1 MQAHFLPRLG
11 AASGIAFVALL
22 FGAGSL
28 GIVAEIVALLFLLP
42 FVGYLSSVLRRAE
55 GEGGW
60 LSATALGAA
69 LVALAI
75 KLGSGTFIIAADTT
89 EVGPA
94 LDETLT
100 AANNAA
106 FMLSLA
112 PLGVMV
118 GAAAIVALR
127 TSVLPRWLGVLSAVT
142 AAALIANS
150 TFVEADFGPAFLLF
164 AVWTLATSVTLVR
177 GTPTTIATAPQPQ
190 PA

>member
-1 MQAHFLPRLG
+1 MQPQISPRLG

-22 FGAGSL
+22 FGAGGL

-42 FVGYLSSVLRRAE
+42 FAGYLSSVLRHAE
-55 GEGGW
+55 GERGW

-69 LVALAI
+69 LVALAV
-75 KLGSGTFIIAADTT
+75 KLGSGTFIIAADAT

-94 LDETLT
+94 LDNTLT

-118 GAAAIVALR
+118 GAAAIVALQ
-127 TSVLPRWLGVLSAVT
+127 TGVLPRWLGMLSAVT
-142 AAALIANS
+142 ALALIVNS

-164 AVWTLATSVTLVR
+164 AVWTLATSVVLLRV
-177 GTPTTIATAPQPQ
+177 TPRTTATAPQPQ